1 MARKRYTPETI
12 IRKLREAEVLQ
23 GQGKIVAE
31 MVKQLGVTEQTFY
44 RWRKEYGG
52 MRVDQAKRL
61 KELEAENAR
70 LKRAVADLTV
80 DKQILKEVA
89 EHQRFTLA
97 TDIQVYFCD
106 PRSPWQRGSNEN
118 TNRLLRQYFPKGTDL
133 SVHSPQHLAAVAAEL
148 NERPRQTLNWATPAE
163 ALNQLLASTA

>member
-12 IRKLREAEVLQ
+12 IRKLREAEGLQ
-23 GQGKIVAE
+23 GQGKTVAE
-31 MVKQLGVTEQTFY
+31 TVKQFGVTEQTFY

-80 DKQILKEVA
+80 DKQILKEVV
-89 EHQRFTLA
+89 EGK
-97 TDIQVYFCD
+97 Y
-106 PRSPWQRGSNEN
+106 
-118 TNRLLRQYFPKGTDL
+118 
-133 SVHSPQHLAAVAAEL
+133 
-148 NERPRQTLNWATPAE
+148 
-163 ALNQLLASTA
+163 